1 VQRRSVLK
9 AGLGVAASSMA
20 SALAAA
26 APAAATRHE
35 SGSGPTADFPVIPLR
50 TALINVDMQNCF
62 VEGHPVSAPEGPRVL
77 NRINRLAA
85 ACRAAGI
92 LVIHTA
98 HVLRAD
104 GSNAGVM
111 SEFIPAIRAGMINK
125 GSQASALHKSLV
137 VDPRDILLE
146 KPRFGAFQ
154 GTDLELIL
162 RSHDVNSVIIGGIA
176 TNVCCETTARGGNAR
191 LSRLLPERRNGD
203 LRSRRRSGAAVA
215 GRYVRKSRS
224 LRSGAGRRA
233 DHRQDRRRP
242 RATGMS

>member
-1 VQRRSVLK
+1 MHRRLVLK
-9 AGLGVAASSMA
+9 AGLGVAASSVV

-26 APAAATRHE
+26 STQHE
-35 SGSGPTADFPVIPLR
+35 SDSGPTANFPVVPHR

-62 VEGHPVSAPEGPRVL
+62 VESYPVSAPEGPHVL
-77 NRINRLAA
+77 GRINELAA
-85 ACRAAGI
+85 ACRTAGI

-111 SEFIPAIRAGMINK
+111 GELIPAIHAGMINK

-137 VDPRDILLE
+137 VDPRDVLLE

-162 RSHDVNSVIIGGIA
+162 RSHDINSVIVSGIA
-176 TNVCCETTARGGNAR
+176 TNVCCETTAREAATRDFHVFFLSDGTATFALGGVSAQQ
-191 LSRLLPERRNGD
+191 LQ
-203 LRSRRRSGAAVA
+203 AATCA
-215 GRYVRKSRS
+215 SLALFGRVLTVEQIIEKIAAAHES
-224 LRSGAGRRA
+224 
-233 DHRQDRRRP
+233 P
-242 RATGMS
+242 T

>member
-1 VQRRSVLK
+1 MHRRSVLK

-35 SGSGPTADFPVIPLR
+35 SGSGPTANFPVIPLR

-62 VEGHPVSAPEGPRVL
+62 VEGYPVSAPEGPGVL
-77 NRINRLAA
+77 SRINRLAA
-85 ACRAAGI
+85 ACRSAGI

-162 RSHDVNSVIIGGIA
+162 RAHDINSVIIGGIA
-176 TNVCCETTARGGNAR
+176 TNVCCETTAREAATRDFRVFFLSDGTATFDLGGVPAQQ
-191 LSRLLPERRNGD
+191 LQ
-203 LRSRRRSGAAVA
+203 AATCA
-215 GRYVRKSRS
+215 S
-224 LRSGAGRRA
+224 LALFGQVLTVEQIIQRISAA
-233 DHRQDRRRP
+233 HEHP
-242 RATGMS
+242 A